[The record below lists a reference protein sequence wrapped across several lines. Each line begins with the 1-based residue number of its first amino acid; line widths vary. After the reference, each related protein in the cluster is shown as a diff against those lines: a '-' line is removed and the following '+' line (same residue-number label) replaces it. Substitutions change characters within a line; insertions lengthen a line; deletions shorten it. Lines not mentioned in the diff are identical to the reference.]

1 MVTVKKKI
9 IVAET
14 LKEFASTFFGDPILK
29 MAVNAAADNAPEAE
43 LILCDECSKINGF
56 SGPSRQLRDPAEIE
70 AAFRLGQMSIRQA
83 ATEILEKMADERRGV
98 IGMALSEA
106 ASQIEAL
113 EVV

>member
-1 MVTVKKKI
+1 MVIVKKKI

-29 MAVNAAADNAPEAE
+29 MAVNAPEAE
-43 LILCDECSKINGF
+43 LILCDECSEINGF

-106 ASQIEAL
+106 ASLIESL